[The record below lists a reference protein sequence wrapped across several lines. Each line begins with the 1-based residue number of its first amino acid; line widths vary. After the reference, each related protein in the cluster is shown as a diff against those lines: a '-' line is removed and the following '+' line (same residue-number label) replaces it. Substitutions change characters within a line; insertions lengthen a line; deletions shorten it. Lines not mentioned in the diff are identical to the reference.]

1 MNNDPLLDILKES
14 NKYNMYINDL
24 KSDKKEILLSGLSS
38 FGKRQIMYG
47 THVELNKNIIY
58 IVSSMKQAENVY
70 KDFKYF
76 GDNVY
81 VLPEKEILD
90 FNVLTENKETLFKR
104 MDVLKIYHMKK
115 IHKKVYLLFR

>member
-58 IVSSMKQAENVY
+58 I
-70 KDFKYF
+70 
-76 GDNVY
+76 
-81 VLPEKEILD
+81 
-90 FNVLTENKETLFKR
+90 
-104 MDVLKIYHMKK
+104 
-115 IHKKVYLLFR
+115 